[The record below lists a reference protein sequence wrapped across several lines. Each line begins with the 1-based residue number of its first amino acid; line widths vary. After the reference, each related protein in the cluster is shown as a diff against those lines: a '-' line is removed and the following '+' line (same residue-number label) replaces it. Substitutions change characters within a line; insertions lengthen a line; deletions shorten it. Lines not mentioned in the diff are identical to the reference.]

1 MQNIVSRI
9 LDNFRSQVI
18 LEPLKRGFGHT
29 LGNAL
34 RRVLLSSM
42 PGAAPTELLIKG
54 VKHEYSAIEGVQ
66 EDVINIILN
75 LKGVRFVLKGNAD
88 EVELTVN
95 FKGPGVLKAKDIKLT
110 HDVEVLNPEHVIA
123 NVTQAKPLEM
133 TILLKRGTGYV
144 PAAQVAADAVEEE
157 LGETKKKGSLEGNT
171 IFLDASFSPVRR
183 VSYNVEN
190 ARVEQRTDF
199 DRLVLDIET
208 NGTISPEEAVRIA
221 SKILQEEL
229 SVFSGVPVG
238 VAVKAAKSAS
248 AYDVSIDDL
257 ELTVRSSNALK
268 SENILTIRDLIS
280 LTEDEL
286 MGMPNL
292 GKRSLVEVKEALTA
306 HGLSLGM
313 EIKD

>member
-29 LGNAL
+29 LGNAI
-34 RRVLLSSM
+34 RRVLLSSI

-75 LKGVRFVLKGNAD
+75 LKGVRFVLKGDAA
-88 EVELTVN
+88 EAELSVN
-95 FKGPGVLKAKDIKLT
+95 FKGPGVLRAKDIKLT
-110 HDVEVLNPEHVIA
+110 HDVEVLNPDHVIA
-123 NVTQAKPLEM
+123 NVTQANPLEM
-133 TILLKRGTGYV
+133 QILVKKGIGYE
-144 PAAQVAADAVEEE
+144 PAAQLEADAVEEAA
-157 LGETKKKGSLEGNT
+157 GETKKKGSLEGNVLY
-171 IFLDASFSPVRR
+171 LDASFSPVRR

-199 DRLVLDIET
+199 DRLVIDLET
-208 NGTISPEEAVRIA
+208 NGTVSPEDAVRA
-221 SKILQEEL
+221 AAQILQEEL
-229 SVFSGVPVG
+229 SVFSGMPVG
-238 VAVKAAKSAS
+238 GTTTPAKSTS
-248 AYDVSIDDL
+248 VYDAAIDDL
-257 ELTVRSSNALK
+257 ELTVRSANALK
-268 SENILTIRDLIS
+268 SENILTIRDLVS

-292 GKRSLVEVKEALTA
+292 GKRSLVEIKDALTA

-313 EIKD
+313 EIND